1 MLGKCPMR
9 NVVCA
14 NARFAVN
21 NDRQSVTATHSNL
34 PGLIAWFIG
43 SLQPYNEDRKRVVC
57 NVVRMALFQTRQLPI
72 VTNKN
77 PAGERRGFA
86 SFSKDVRLDRYLQ
99 VFGGA
104 ERH

>member
-1 MLGKCPMR
+1 MR

-21 NDRQSVTATHSNL
+21 IDRQSVTATHSNL

-57 NVVRMALFQTRQLPI
+57 NVVTDGFVPD
-72 VTNKN
+72 
-77 PAGERRGFA
+77 PATA
-86 SFSKDVRLDRYLQ
+86 HCDK
-99 VFGGA
+99 
-104 ERH
+104 